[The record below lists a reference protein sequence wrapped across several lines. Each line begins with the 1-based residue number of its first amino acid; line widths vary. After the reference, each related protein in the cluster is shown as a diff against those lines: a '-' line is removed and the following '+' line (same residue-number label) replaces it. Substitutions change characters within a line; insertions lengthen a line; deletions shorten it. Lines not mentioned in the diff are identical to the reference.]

1 MSSSQKKNKRQ
12 QEQEEQE
19 EIIINLCRKLGA
31 VTKQVKKLSDKI
43 QFTPIPRLVN
53 DYLTIKKS
61 MVDSIALVNNNAQ
74 AKDSYHRESPYYA
87 DYDFDNSTIHDSAKK
102 FLDDLDATY
111 KPQHEA
117 YLAKVAL
124 MRAEHS
130 KLCEE
135 EDTLSKAVKAIYAEQ
150 ARRDEELREKKRVKK
165 AAKEEAIIAII
176 AMAKK

>member
-12 QEQEEQE
+12 QEKEEQE
-19 EIIINLCRKLGA
+19 EIIINLCRKQGA
-31 VTKQVKKLSDKI
+31 VTKQVKELSDKI
-43 QFTPIPRLVN
+43 QFTPIRRLVS

-61 MVDSIALVNNNAQ
+61 MVDSIALVNNYAQ

-102 FLDDLDATY
+102 FLDDLDAAY

-124 MRAEHS
+124 MRAEYS

-135 EDTLSKAVKAIYAEQ
+135 EAALSKAVKAIYAEQ
-150 ARRDEELREKKRVKK
+150 ARRNEELREKKRVKK
-165 AAKEEAIIAII
+165 AAKEEAII
-176 AMAKK
+176 MP

>member
-19 EIIINLCRKLGA
+19 EIIINLCRKQGA
-31 VTKQVKKLSDKI
+31 VTKQVKELSDKI

-61 MVDSIALVNNNAQ
+61 MVDSIALVNNHAQ